1 MSFLFSLVVFG
12 YKVLEGRVSHD
23 EVLVYRN
30 STTMILIIG
39 NVNPAKE
46 HPKVCLIGGLG
57 FFGALTFNS
66 KPDHSPQVDTQNEP
80 DVVYKSMED

>member
-1 MSFLFSLVVFG
+1 
-12 YKVLEGRVSHD
+12 
-23 EVLVYRN
+23 
-30 STTMILIIG
+30 MILIIG